1 MSNLGKKL
9 KELREK
15 KELSQQAVGKELGVS
30 DVTIGRYERGERI
43 PNIFIIKELSRIYGA
58 SIMEILDEDE
68 RNTIIKHSR
77 LKIPANFKFDKNFFD
92 DYMFDCNKNGS
103 YTLKDM
109 KVNEAPSNSVTAA
122 NERKLE
128 TRCLDVDLSA
138 LTKLDIIGTVRAGVG
153 GVAFDDH
160 LGTEYAYTVNASK
173 ETHFYLKVKGNS
185 MEPKISEGDLALV
198 HIQSD
203 VESGSLA
210 IVLVDGEEGVI
221 KKVVKKPNS
230 IELHSF
236 NPYYPTR
243 VFAYEEMN
251 SIKIIG
257 KVIKIISSW

>member
-1 MSNLGKKL
+1 MPETNPKLNKTKLNRPKLNSTLPGSLEVGSRIKKL
-9 KELREK
+9 IEDKELTQKEVAEK
-15 KELSQQAVGKELGVS
+15 LDITEATLS
-30 DVTIGRYERGERI
+30 RYINGQRKPTGDTLI
-43 PNIFIIKELSRIYGA
+43 QLSRILETTTDY
-58 SIMEILDEDE
+58 ILKGEKE
-68 RNTIIKHSR
+68 TPNLKTLKLNKELKLKLNTIK
-77 LKIPANFKFDKNFFD
+77 KNI
-92 DYMFDCNKNGS
+92 
-103 YTLKDM
+103 
-109 KVNEAPSNSVTAA
+109 NSDST
-122 NERKLE
+122 E
-128 TRCLDVDLSA
+128 VDLST

-230 IELHSF
+230 IELKSF

>member
-1 MSNLGKKL
+1 MPESAKSKLNTKLLIPTSLAVGNRIKNLIDLKKL
-9 KELREK
+9 TQKEVAEK
-15 KELSQQAVGKELGVS
+15 LDITEA
-30 DVTIGRYERGERI
+30 T
-43 PNIFIIKELSRIYGA
+43 LSRYITGQRKPTGDTLIQL
-58 SIMEILDEDE
+58 SNILETTIDYILKGEKETANVKPLKVDKDIKLKL
-68 RNTIIKHSR
+68 NTIK
-77 LKIPANFKFDKNFFD
+77 KN
-92 DYMFDCNKNGS
+92 NS
-103 YTLKDM
+103 
-109 KVNEAPSNSVTAA
+109 SNSTG
-122 NERKLE
+122 
-128 TRCLDVDLSA
+128 VDLST
-138 LTKLDIIGTVRAGVG
+138 LPKLDIIGTVRAGVG
-153 GVAFDDH
+153 GIAYEDNM
-160 LGTEYAYTVNASK
+160 GTEYAYTANASK

-198 HIQSD
+198 HIQND

>member
-1 MSNLGKKL
+1 MPETNPKLNKTKLNKPKLNSTLPGSLEVGSRIKKL
-9 KELREK
+9 IEDKELTQKEVAEK
-15 KELSQQAVGKELGVS
+15 LDITEATLS
-30 DVTIGRYERGERI
+30 RYINGQRKPTGDTLI
-43 PNIFIIKELSRIYGA
+43 QLSRILETTTDY
-58 SIMEILDEDE
+58 ILKGEKE
-68 RNTIIKHSR
+68 TSNLKTLKLNKELKLKLNTIK
-77 LKIPANFKFDKNFFD
+77 KN
-92 DYMFDCNKNGS
+92 
-103 YTLKDM
+103 T
-109 KVNEAPSNSVTAA
+109 NSDST
-122 NERKLE
+122 E
-128 TRCLDVDLSA
+128 VDLST

-153 GVAFDDH
+153 GIAYEDNM
-160 LGTEYAYTVNASK
+160 GTEYAYTVNATK
-173 ETHFYLKVKGNS
+173 ETHFYLKVKGDS